1 MRKTFLAFACLLA
14 PALIF
19 AQEANTEN
27 NLDYKIFTGQYEKG
41 PAEQQEAFKQLFGAD
56 DVQNKFDFYFHW
68 YNVAHEY
75 SHCILDF
82 YGKSV
87 GRVQEENIAN
97 KFAVKYWKS
106 VGFDK
111 ELAELKKLLEERLAV
126 FPNPVPADKTFED
139 WFTEIWGSSKLMEVP
154 VYGYLQFKSVLIA
167 MDDDGDLES
176 WFAAMGIDGFK
187 CPNDYKSDKYPI
199 GAKSAID
206 YLKNLQSF
214 FKSSGLKVPTV
225 GIELTDSPMTH
236 FSQKMQ

>member
-1 MRKTFLAFACLLA
+1 MIAACRSNQI
-14 PALIF
+14 LIAARVF
-19 AQEANTEN
+19 PYHVLVVGN
-27 NLDYKIFTGQYEKG
+27 DICSFRTGCRSYVQRNASGISGVCAGHVLYRIYG
-41 PAEQQEAFKQLFGAD
+41 TAVFSHAD
-56 DVQNKFDFYFHW
+56 DVF
-68 YNVAHEY
+68 
-75 SHCILDF
+75 
-82 YGKSV
+82 
-87 GRVQEENIAN
+87 
-97 KFAVKYWKS
+97 FAVFKS

-206 YLKNLQSF
+206 NLNNLQSF